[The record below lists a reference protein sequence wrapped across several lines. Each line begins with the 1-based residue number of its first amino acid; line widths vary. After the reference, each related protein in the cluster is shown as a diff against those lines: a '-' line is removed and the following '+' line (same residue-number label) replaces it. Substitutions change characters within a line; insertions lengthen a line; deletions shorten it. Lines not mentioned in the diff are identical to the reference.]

1 MKYDATL
8 KKNFQQPPNRLLSY
22 ALGKDVTV
30 ARILPTDLITVENLH
45 PDMLFEDVDGTLI
58 HAELHGYGMK
68 GFPCRNL
75 GYFWLVLRDYD
86 RPPVQVVFWIGPGP
100 VGVADGLNFPPALAY
115 RYIVIDVR
123 DIDAEVLLD
132 TGEVE
137 ESIFAV
143 LCKSADKRDTVARI
157 LRRIG
162 QLPVEKQRE
171 AVTQLLV
178 LSGLRGLK
186 SLVKEEVKRMPV
198 TIDIHENEFLEE
210 IYQEGEQK
218 GRLANA
224 REMLLEQIDVKFGPV
239 PAAFKQRIETSDLAT
254 VQLWGRRLMKAAT
267 LDEIFA

>member
-1 MKYDATL
+1 M
-8 KKNFQQPPNRLLSY
+8 
-22 ALGKDVTV
+22 
-30 ARILPTDLITVENLH
+30 
-45 PDMLFEDVDGTLI
+45 
-58 HAELHGYGMK
+58 
-68 GFPCRNL
+68 
-75 GYFWLVLRDYD
+75 
-86 RPPVQVVFWIGPGP
+86 
-100 VGVADGLNFPPALAY
+100 
-115 RYIVIDVR
+115 
-123 DIDAEVLLD
+123 
-132 TGEVE
+132 
-137 ESIFAV
+137 
-143 LCKSADKRDTVARI
+143 ARI

-198 TIDIHENEFLEE
+198 TIDIHENEFLDE

-239 PAAFKQRIETSDLAT
+239 PATFKQRIETGELAT

-267 LDEIFA
+267 LEEIFA